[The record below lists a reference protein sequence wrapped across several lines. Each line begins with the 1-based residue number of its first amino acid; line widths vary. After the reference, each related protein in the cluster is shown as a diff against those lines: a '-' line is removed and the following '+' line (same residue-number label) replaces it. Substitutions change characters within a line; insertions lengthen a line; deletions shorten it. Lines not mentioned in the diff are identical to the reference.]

1 TATCLATPT
10 SMPARSLL
18 ACAMKCKSAQGRGV
32 ALVTENNGM
41 NRQFAQ
47 EVSPVALKFRQAIAL
62 GTFVIMGA
70 LAGCTQGSSESG
82 ANPYPS
88 PVPGDAG
95 QQPSDPVESGLPTV
109 SAGGDQIADPNV
121 MIMLHGSATAAA
133 GATIANVSW
142 TQVGG
147 PNVQILTPNQEA
159 TQILA
164 PDVQAPTQLRFRFAA
179 EDSLGRVN
187 SDSLALTVDPLPG
200 FIRVVGGTVSEAA
213 ESFNFRVRLNRA
225 SSEPVTFRYSTHDGT
240 AIAGEDY
247 VAAEGEGTISAG
259 QTEVAVPV
267 TLLPDTTHENNEH
280 FLLKLVA
287 VSQGEIAASEGAL
300 VILNDDPASSVT
312 ITAQGQVE

>member
-1 TATCLATPT
+1 
-10 SMPARSLL
+10 M
-18 ACAMKCKSAQGRGV
+18 
-32 ALVTENNGM
+32 TENNDM
-41 NRQFAQ
+41 NRQSAQ

-147 PNVQILTPNQEA
+147 PNVQILTPNQET

-164 PDVQAPTQLRFRFAA
+164 PDVQAPTQLRFRFSA
-179 EDSLGRVN
+179 EDNLGRVN

-200 FIRVVGGTVSEAA
+200 FTRVVGGTVSESA
-213 ESFNFRVRLNRA
+213 EIFEFKVRLNK
-225 SSEPVTFRYSTHDGT
+225 SSTEPTTFKYSTQDGT
-240 AIAGEDY
+240 AVAGEDY
-247 VAAEGEGTISAG
+247 HAATGEVTIPAG
-259 QTEVAVPV
+259 AIEATVSVQ
-267 TLLPDTTHENNEH
+267 LLPDTTHEIDEH
-280 FLLKLVA
+280 FLLKLIA

-300 VILNDDPASSVT
+300 VILNDDP
-312 ITAQGQVE
+312 